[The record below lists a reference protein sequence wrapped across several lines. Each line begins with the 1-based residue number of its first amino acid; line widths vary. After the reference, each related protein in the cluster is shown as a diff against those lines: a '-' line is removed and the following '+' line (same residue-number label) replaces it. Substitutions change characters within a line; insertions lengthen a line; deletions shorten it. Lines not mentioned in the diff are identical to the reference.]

1 MYLNVFVYA
10 INMEPRNALLQYI
23 DSISLSRQ
31 AILSALS
38 ILSQQEIT
46 MTRLMNDSIN
56 NRAIPATN
64 TILQTTFSAIETLPP
79 DQQHII
85 QTGALSELL
94 SRAMSRLANRAHPLT
109 NELLTTAQ
117 ITDATETMLF
127 SELVGHSN
135 IDIYQTCPI
144 SYERFVSESEITRL
158 RYCGHYFGRD
168 SIMRWL
174 SINAHCPMC
183 RHDLRINQTEDSSQT
198 PMEDND
204 SPLPESETGAT
215 VSEEIDQSLNNILD
229 MLFDDLRNA
238 NGQEHIGS
246 VVFEIDIEPTP
257 DVE

>member
-1 MYLNVFVYA
+1 
-10 INMEPRNALLQYI
+10 MEPRNDLLQYI
-23 DSISLSRQ
+23 DSLSLSRQ

-56 NRAIPATN
+56 NRANSATN
-64 TILQTTFSAIETLPP
+64 SILQTTFSAIETLPQ
-79 DQQHII
+79 DQHIV
-85 QTGALSELL
+85 QTGALSDVL

-127 SELVGHSN
+127 SELPAHSN

-174 SINAHCPMC
+174 SINTHCPMC
-183 RHDLRINQTEDSSQT
+183 RHDLRINQTEDSSQS

-229 MLFDDLRNA
+229 TLFDDLRNA
-238 NGQEHIGS
+238 NGQEHIES
-246 VVFEIDIEPTP
+246 VVFHIDFEPTL